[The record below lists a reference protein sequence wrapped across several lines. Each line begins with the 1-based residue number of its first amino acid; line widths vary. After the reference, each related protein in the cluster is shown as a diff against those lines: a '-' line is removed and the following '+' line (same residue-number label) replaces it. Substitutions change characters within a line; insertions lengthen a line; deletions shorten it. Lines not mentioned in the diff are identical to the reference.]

1 MVPNT
6 QCSSFSQ
13 ADVGTDP
20 WKIRNETLYCVP
32 DDEIPLFTL
41 LTLNFWFHFELFF
54 VRGRKLGYEG
64 ALNLKLAKHRML
76 QAYGS

>member
-13 ADVGTDP
+13 TDVGKDP

-32 DDEIPLFTL
+32 DDEISLFTL
-41 LTLNFWFHFELFF
+41 LIFNFRFHFELFF
-54 VRGRKLGYEG
+54 VHGGKLGYEG

-76 QAYGS
+76 YAYAS